1 MPKYRPFTAVLTK
14 TLCALLTMAAI
25 TLGPSAA
32 FGQTPPPA
40 TFVNPIM
47 YDGGSIIPNYSPIPV
62 QEIAVGDFNNDGV
75 PDLIT
80 LDSNANTNGW
90 GIMLGRGDG
99 C

>member
-47 YDGGSIIPNYSPIPV
+47 YDGGSIIPNYIMTECRTSSRWTATLTPT
-62 QEIAVGDFNNDGV
+62 DGASCWAEAMAR
-75 PDLIT
+75 L
-80 LDSNANTNGW
+80 S
-90 GIMLGRGDG
+90 R
-99 C
+99 